1 MNILTA
7 LQDPKTNE
15 LLKEKTKYNI
25 IETDIQYQ
33 EGIIELLEKNK
44 KIDLIIISELLPGNI
59 GFKELINKIKEIK
72 NDIEIIVILE
82 NKNNKLKDFLM
93 QKNINSIFYNN
104 EITIDELINIIEE
117 KNKTK
122 NEIEINNEIKLL
134 KEIILEN
141 NKKIKKNKKDKKIN
155 KIIKILKK
163 EKLKIKRKIIKNNKI
178 NKIKFIKNRINKQI
192 NKNKIISI
200 VGTPG
205 VGKSIFL
212 SLFSKSIKNKKI
224 LIIDFDIYNKSL
236 DLIFGYDVQKQKEK
250 TIIKINN
257 NIDLLSKIEMFFE
270 ENHIEKNKI
279 KNILNN
285 FSNKYDLIIIDNTS
299 EYFCENTKEIL
310 KNSDSIIFLTDANL
324 IELNKTKKLL
334 EKYINKWK
342 IEKEKINI
350 VFNKININSINNKIL
365 KNLFSD
371 FNILGKINFNN
382 KYNLIINNNLKWI
395 NIKIKKEYLNIIKK
409 MNLN

>member
-1 MNILTA
+1 MKIVTA
-7 LQDPKTNE
+7 LENPKINE
-15 LLKEKTKYNI
+15 ILKEKTNYNI

-33 EGIIELLEKNK
+33 EGIIELLEKDN

-59 GFKELINKIKEIK
+59 GFKELIKKIKNINSE
-72 NDIEIIVILE
+72 IEIVVILE
-82 NKNNKLKDFLM
+82 NKNNKIKDYLL
-93 QKNINSIFYNN
+93 QNNIKSIFYNN
-104 EITIDELINIIEE
+104 EITIEELIDFIER
-117 KNKTK
+117 KNKTS
-122 NEIEINNEIKLL
+122 NELEINREIKIL
-134 KEIILEN
+134 KEIILQN
-141 NKKIKKNKKDKKIN
+141 NKKNREKNEKLNKIINKIKKEFISIKIMKNKKIN
-155 KIIKILKK
+155 KLKFIK
-163 EKLKIKRKIIKNNKI
+163 NKI
-178 NKIKFIKNRINKQI
+178 NKRTS
-192 NKNKIISI
+192 KNKIISV
-200 VGTPG
+200 VGTSG

-212 SLFSKSIKNKKI
+212 SLLSKNIKNKKI

-236 DLIFGYDVQKQKEK
+236 DLIFGYNATMQKEK
-250 TIIKINN
+250 NIIKINN
-257 NIDLLSKIEMFFE
+257 NIDLLSKIEIFFE
-270 ENHIEKNKI
+270 ENYIEKNKI

-285 FSNKYDLIIIDNTS
+285 FSSKYDLIIVDNAS
-299 EYFCENTKEIL
+299 EYSCENTEEIL

-365 KNLFSD
+365 ENLFSD